1 MEETGPTPDHAGE
14 ERFEMT
20 KETESGNSMGDSILD
35 LSQPVPAGAEEFKRT
50 MSSLLDGKE
59 KDEATVER
67 AFEGQD
73 GMFDLIAAK
82 LYSIASMLVGEGEES
97 IQLVETAIADSEV
110 TCCQNATQAGLSS
123 KRVLAREALTQ
134 ISARNADALA
144 APVGLEHA
152 QTCIEDDDLD
162 AASEH
167 GEEFERAIAGP
178 DRERVRT
185 WLEGLPASMRVIFT
199 LRAVAG
205 IPAGETA
212 ALLAAY
218 GGPKA
223 AGWTADAVRELFQ
236 QALCGLASQLIQVG
250 IKS

>member
-1 MEETGPTPDHAGE
+1 MTYETPD
-14 ERFEMT
+14 
-20 KETESGNSMGDSILD
+20 SDSILN
-35 LSQPVPAGAEEFKRT
+35 LSQSIPPGAEKFKRT
-50 MSSLLDGKE
+50 MTNLLDGKE
-59 KDEATVER
+59 KDDATVER

-97 IQLVETAIADSEV
+97 IQLVEAAVANSEV
-110 TCCQNATQAGLSS
+110 TCCNTALQASMSS
-123 KRVLAREALTQ
+123 KRVLAREALAH
-134 ISARNADALA
+134 IAARDSEALA
-144 APVGLEHA
+144 APESLEHV

-162 AASEH
+162 AASTA
-167 GEEFERAIAGP
+167 GEEFEQIIAGP
-178 DRERVRT
+178 GRERVKE
-185 WLEGLPASMRVIFT
+185 WLESLPTAMRTVYV

-205 IPAGETA
+205 ISAQETA

-223 AGWTADAVRELFQ
+223 SGWSADAVREVFRQ
-236 QALCGLASQLIQVG
+236 GLCGLASQLLHEG

>member
-1 MEETGPTPDHAGE
+1 MAQQTP
-14 ERFEMT
+14 
-20 KETESGNSMGDSILD
+20 NSDSILD
-35 LSQPVPAGAEEFKRT
+35 LSQPIPAGAEEFKRT
-50 MSSLLDGKE
+50 MSNLLDGKP

-67 AFEGQD
+67 AFAGQD

-97 IQLVETAIADSEV
+97 IQLVETAVTHSEV
-110 TCCQNATQAGLSS
+110 TCCQTTAEAGLSS
-123 KRVLAREALTQ
+123 KRVLAREALAR
-134 ISARNADALA
+134 IGARDSAALA
-144 APVGLEHA
+144 APDGVEHV

-162 AASEH
+162 AASES
-167 GEEFERAIAGP
+167 GAEFERAIAGAH
-178 DRERVRT
+178 RERVRT
-185 WLEGLPASMRVIFT
+185 WLESLPTAMRVIFA

-205 IPAGETA
+205 IPSGETA

-223 AGWTADAVRELFQ
+223 AGWTADAVRETFQ
-236 QALCGLASQLIQVG
+236 QGLCGLASQLLHEG